1 MTTNERMN
9 SGRYKHFH
17 SGGGNAA
24 GHGHGHSHGGGGG
37 VKSPFDKGCRRNT
50 IDFCGWSFGG
60 FFRPGKVDWTKRY
73 TVDDDQQSLLKNEY
87 V

>member
-17 SGGGNAA
+17 ANNSSSS
-24 GHGHGHSHGGGGG
+24 HGHGHSHGGGGA
-37 VKSPFDKGCRRNT
+37 KSPFDKGCRRNT
-50 IDFCGWSFGG
+50 VDFCGWSFGG
-60 FFRPGKVDWTKRY
+60 MFRPGKEEWAKRY
-73 TVDDDQQSLLKNEY
+73 SVDDDAQSLLKNEY